1 MGQIDLN
8 FKPTVPVFDANL
20 ALGRR
25 HDRRVREATVE
36 GTLRAMDRAGV
47 DRALAYSPYAA
58 SFDSR
63 EGNEMLLEMIQ
74 GQPSLVPQYVCN
86 ASFDDLGSFA
96 ADVKEHGVRSI
107 RMFPMLHQYP
117 FREWVVNPWLDWLSA
132 EQIPLWMPAEQ
143 VDPSMLHD
151 ALKDHPNISV
161 VLSEVHYRQVSW
173 ALPLLRSLP
182 NVFIEISRFFIADV
196 IARLIDAVGDQR
208 ILYGSRFPDS
218 PMASHL
224 YNLHRCDLSDASLRS
239 ICSGNLERLLGV
251 E

>member
-1 MGQIDLN
+1 MGQIALD
-8 FKPTVPVFDANL
+8 FKPTVPVFDANV

-36 GTLRAMDRAGV
+36 GTLKAMERAGV
-47 DRALAYSPYAA
+47 DRALAYSPHAA
-58 SFDSR
+58 TFDSR
-63 EGNEMLLEMIQ
+63 EGNDILLDMVQ

-86 ASFDDLGSFA
+86 PSFDDLSSFA
-96 ADVKEHGVRSI
+96 AEVNKRGVRSV

-117 FREWVVNPWLDWLSA
+117 FREWVVNPWLDLLSA
-132 EQIPLWMPAEQ
+132 EQVPLWMPAEQ
-143 VDPSMLHD
+143 FDPSALHD
-151 ALKDHPNISV
+151 VLKDRPNISV
-161 VLSEVHYRQVSW
+161 VLSEVHYRQAAW

-182 NVFIEISRFFIADV
+182 NLFIEISRFLIADV

-224 YNLHRCDLSDASLRS
+224 YVLHRSGLSEASLRS